1 MKLLKLIPAAAIALT
16 AFTIFEAKANKVCI
30 ENNGGF
36 VMAMQL
42 NNEITTEK
50 KVSDYYSYGIT
61 KCIKF
66 GDVPINVGDFY
77 SVYYKIEASLYG
89 VQACATDSFDQ
100 MSDTTLNYVVE
111 GTTNS
116 PKCKPD

>member
-16 AFTIFEAKANKVCI
+16 AFTIFEAKAEKVCVL
-30 ENNGGF
+30 NKGGF

-42 NNEITTEK
+42 NNDITSKK

-77 SVYYKIEASLYG
+77 SVDYKIEANDGRGL
-89 VQACATDSFDQ
+89 QA
-100 MSDTTLNYVVE
+100 L
-111 GTTNS
+111 
-116 PKCKPD
+116 